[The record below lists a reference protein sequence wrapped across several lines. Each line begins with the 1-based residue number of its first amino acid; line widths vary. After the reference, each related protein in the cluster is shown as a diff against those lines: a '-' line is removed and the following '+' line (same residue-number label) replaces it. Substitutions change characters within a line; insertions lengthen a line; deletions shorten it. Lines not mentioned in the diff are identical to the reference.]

1 MKSFNEKI
9 TDSFLKEF
17 DKHWKKM
24 LDYIGCHQIQLIQGN
39 RLRPQ
44 ICLWGY
50 MATQC
55 FEEEL
60 SFDLIASISVSIE
73 MIHKAS
79 LMLDDWIDEDCERHG
94 VPAFHTQNSPQ
105 NTVITALTII
115 GLSLKRLKQI
125 IPNSSV
131 NLPRYYFLCL
141 DTLIDT
147 IYSMADGALK
157 EIRLNE
163 LNIYDTKTIQEII
176 QLETSEI
183 IGNSMLI
190 GYYAGLDKSTPNPLI
205 VDKFK
210 EIGDMCGYMFQ
221 TMNDLEIFSNPQK
234 LYAHKGNLN
243 SDILKKRKNIAI
255 ATLYDIA
262 SQHDKKVLTDN
273 IEKNL
278 LPLMNK
284 YCISELLT
292 HQLNDVYKQLQ
303 KTMLCLEEIGVTR
316 DWINNYSLFLE
327 YVKNFGENRL
337 KQ

>member
-1 MKSFNEKI
+1 MKTINKKI
-9 TDSFLKEF
+9 TYSFLKEF
-17 DKHWKKM
+17 EHHWNKM
-24 LDYIGCHQIQLIQGN
+24 LNFINCDQIQLVQGN

-44 ICLWGY
+44 VCLWGY
-50 MATQC
+50 LATQS
-55 FEEEL
+55 FKEDL
-60 SFDLIASISVSIE
+60 SFDLIASVSVSIE

-94 VPAFHTQNSPQ
+94 MPAFHTQYSPQ
-105 NTVITALTII
+105 STVITALTII

-163 LNIYDTKTIQEII
+163 LNIYDTETIQKIA

-183 IGNSMLI
+183 IGNSMII
-190 GYYAGLDKSTPNPLI
+190 GYYTGLDKSTPNPLI

-262 SQHDKKVLTDN
+262 NNHDKKLLTDN
-273 IEKNL
+273 IENSL
-278 LPLMNK
+278 LPLMSK
-284 YCISELLT
+284 YCIPELLT
-292 HQLNDVYKQLQ
+292 QQLDDIYNQLQ
-303 KTMLCLEEIGVTR
+303 KTVFCLVEIGISKE
-316 DWINNYSLFLE
+316 WINNYLYFLE
-327 YVKNFGENRL
+327 YVKKFGENRL

>member
-1 MKSFNEKI
+1 MKTINEKI
-9 TDSFLKEF
+9 TDLFLKEF
-17 DKHWKKM
+17 DQHWKRM
-24 LDYIGCHQIQLIQGN
+24 LNCINSHQIQLIQGN

-50 MATQC
+50 MATQS
-55 FEEEL
+55 FKEDL
-60 SFDLIASISVSIE
+60 SFDLIAAVSVSIE

-94 VPAFHTQNSPQ
+94 MPAFHTQYSPQ

-115 GLSLKRLKQI
+115 GFSLKRLKQI
-125 IPNSSV
+125 IPNSAA

-147 IYSMADGALK
+147 IYSMAEGALK
-157 EIRLNE
+157 EMCLNE
-163 LNIYDTKTIQEII
+163 TNIYDTKTIKKIT

-190 GYYAGLDKSTPNPLI
+190 GYYTGLNQSIPDPLI
-205 VDKFK
+205 VDSFK
-210 EIGDMCGYMFQ
+210 EIGDMCGYIFQ
-221 TMNDLEIFSNPQK
+221 TMNDLEIFSNPHK

-243 SDILKKRKNIAI
+243 PDILKKRKNIAI
-255 ATLYDIA
+255 AALYDIA
-262 SQHDKKVLTDN
+262 NKHDKKMLTNN
-273 IEKNL
+273 IENNL
-278 LPLMNK
+278 LPLMKK
-284 YCISELLT
+284 YCVSELLT

-303 KTMLCLEEIGVTR
+303 KNVFGLVETGISR
-316 DWINNYSLFLE
+316 DWVNNYLCFLE
-327 YVKNFGENRL
+327 YVKKFGEDRL